1 MLKFRYNL
9 IIFIVSLFLFTIFCP
24 AVLAEEPY
32 KPKAVIVYEE
42 LYHDNNGVFNLVD
55 AFYENLGHFDVKVSS
70 LASKDWEKG
79 KLQGYNLVIYIGN
92 RPRELSQEM
101 LEEITNAPYVL
112 WLEDNIDGLV
122 RVKGWQ
128 DFKFYGKNHY
138 FVRLYA
144 EGKEIPIDPYIPL
157 YLAQPGE
164 GAEVFATVSN
174 MKDIL
179 PIMWQ
184 KENIFYLGKLD
195 FSFPFYT
202 LLADILHHIL
212 PCSEIKE
219 YKVLLR
225 IEDVSPF
232 TNPENLQKLIDIAV
246 YHDIPYAV
254 AVTPFAHNKGQEASL
269 SQAKK
274 LVRVLRKVQET
285 GGFIIMH
292 GCCHYNEYSPE
303 TGEGFEFWNPRDEK
317 PMEGEPEFTRQRIE
331 RGLAELARAGLY
343 PVAFEAPHYAM
354 SSKSYTELARYFS
367 TYVGQIQLSDETYTA
382 SLELPYEIKSYRL
395 RGMKVWPESLG
406 YVDPQD
412 VRAVDEIRE
421 KAAFSKILPHAKTC
435 VFYHGFLTPEGMEKV
450 ITVLKEEGYEFASL
464 GEEEFWVQSRD
475 INIWGKDNILHWKT
489 GIKPV
494 DPEEKEPL
502 YKGPSVVTK
511 GVIGLAILITGLVI
525 FFGLIAWNLRRRR
538 NRLYEE
544 G

>member
-1 MLKFRYNL
+1 
-9 IIFIVSLFLFTIFCP
+9 
-24 AVLAEEPY
+24 
-32 KPKAVIVYEE
+32 
-42 LYHDNNGVFNLVD
+42 
-55 AFYENLGHFDVKVSS
+55 
-70 LASKDWEKG
+70 
-79 KLQGYNLVIYIGN
+79 
-92 RPRELSQEM
+92 
-101 LEEITNAPYVL
+101 
-112 WLEDNIDGLV
+112 
-122 RVKGWQ
+122 
-128 DFKFYGKNHY
+128 
-138 FVRLYA
+138 
-144 EGKEIPIDPYIPL
+144 
-157 YLAQPGE
+157 
-164 GAEVFATVSN
+164 
-174 MKDIL
+174 
-179 PIMWQ
+179 
-184 KENIFYLGKLD
+184 
-195 FSFPFYT
+195 
-202 LLADILHHIL
+202 
-212 PCSEIKE
+212 
-219 YKVLLR
+219 
-225 IEDVSPF
+225 
-232 TNPENLQKLIDIAV
+232 
-246 YHDIPYAV
+246 
-254 AVTPFAHNKGQEASL
+254 
-269 SQAKK
+269 
-274 LVRVLRKVQET
+274 
-285 GGFIIMH
+285 MH